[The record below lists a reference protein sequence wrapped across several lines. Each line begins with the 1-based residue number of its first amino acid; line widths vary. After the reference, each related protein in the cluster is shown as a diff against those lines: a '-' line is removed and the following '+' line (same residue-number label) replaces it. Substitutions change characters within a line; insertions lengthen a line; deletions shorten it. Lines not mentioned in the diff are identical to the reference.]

1 MKWLLRGFTRR
12 LVVQLSY
19 FRVQYLHLVKAKH
32 RRGKQEVA
40 PTRASLFRYWR
51 MLYRASWLVTG
62 ATILILVPFGFI
74 ALAQG
79 SDPGP
84 SYNFQDVFFAFVILS
99 FLLLIGRWTRQ
110 SVPLLQALYLPSS
123 IVTGL
128 LALILGPAVLGAIA
142 GEGHWL
148 STGMFP
154 QPVLDVWKQIP
165 GVFINIVFATIFLGE
180 FIPSPRDIW
189 RLASPQVAFGQSIAW
204 GQYVV
209 GLLLA
214 LTVLTPVFG
223 LSPISG
229 ALIEIAFEGGH
240 GTAAGM
246 SETLSNLGFPEGPD
260 LALGLATVGIVSGVV
275 VGVMLA
281 NWGRKQGYITTTQ
294 EANLEEEQPRES
306 HQESPETR
314 SKRARMMRSLLIDP
328 LSLHFGFVALAI
340 AIGWLIMQGLN
351 FIESVTWNRGGE
363 GLELVSAIPLFPV
376 ALIGGII
383 VQLVLE
389 RLHLTY
395 LIERRLM
402 NNIGGLAL
410 DVTIVAAL
418 ASISLAV
425 LVGNFGAFLLLSVAG
440 ITWNVLCFIFLAPR
454 IIPTYWFERGMGDM
468 GQSMGVTAT
477 GLLLMQ
483 MVDPHKR
490 SGAFES
496 FAYKQLFF
504 EPIVGGGLFTA
515 AAPTLIQQFGP
526 IPVLLLTIAL
536 LAFWLIFGLWN
547 YRQITKA

>member
-1 MKWLLRGFTRR
+1 M
-12 LVVQLSY
+12 
-19 FRVQYLHLVKAKH
+19 
-32 RRGKQEVA
+32 
-40 PTRASLFRYWR
+40 
-51 MLYRASWLVTG
+51 
-62 ATILILVPFGFI
+62 LVPLALG

-79 SDPGP
+79 SNPGP
-84 SYNFQDVFFAFVILS
+84 SYDFQDVFFAFVILS
-99 FLLLIGRWTRQ
+99 FLLLIGRWIRQ
-110 SVPLLQALYLPSS
+110 SIPLLQALYLPSS

-128 LALILGPAVLGAIA
+128 LALLLGPAVLGAIA
-142 GEGHWL
+142 GEENFL
-148 STGMFP
+148 STGIFS

-165 GVFINIVFATIFLGE
+165 GVFINVVFATIFLGE

-246 SETLSNLGFPEGPD
+246 SETLTKLGFAEGPD

-275 VGVMLA
+275 AGVMLA
-281 NWGRKQGYITTTQ
+281 NWGRNKGHLPAT
-294 EANLEEEQPRES
+294 EEGNLEEEQPREN

-314 SKRARMMRSLLIDP
+314 TKRARMMRSLLIDP

-340 AIGWLIMQGLN
+340 AIGWLILQGLN
-351 FIESVTWNRGGE
+351 FIESVTWNRGGD
-363 GLELVSAIPLFPV
+363 GLELLSAIPLFPL
-376 ALIGGII
+376 ALVGGII
-383 VQLVLE
+383 VQLFLE

-395 LIERRLM
+395 LIDRRLM

-425 LVGNFGAFLLLSVAG
+425 IVGNFGAFLLLSVAG
-440 ITWNVLCFIFLAPR
+440 ITWNILCFIYLAPR
-454 IIPTYWFERGMGDM
+454 IIPTYWFERGIGDM

-490 SGAFES
+490 SDAFES

-515 AAPTLIQQFGP
+515 AAPTLIERFGP
-526 IPVLLLTIAL
+526 IPVLLLTVAL
-536 LAFWLIFGLWN
+536 LAFWLIFGFWN
-547 YRQITKA
+547 YRQITNHQ

>member
-1 MKWLLRGFTRR
+1 MDFVLCTND
-12 LVVQLSY
+12 
-19 FRVQYLHLVKAKH
+19 H
-32 RRGKQEVA
+32 
-40 PTRASLFRYWR
+40 
-51 MLYRASWLVTG
+51 RASWLITRTV
-62 ATILILVPFGFI
+62 ILPLMPFIFI
-74 ALAQG
+74 ALAQ
-79 SDPGP
+79 DLNPGT
-84 SYNFQDVFFAFVILS
+84 SYDFQDVFFAFVILS
-99 FLLLIGRWTRQ
+99 FLLLIGRWIRQ
-110 SVPLLQALYLPSS
+110 SIPLLQTLYLPSS

-128 LALILGPAVLGAIA
+128 LALLLGPAVLGAII
-142 GEGHWL
+142 GEGNFL
-148 STGMFP
+148 SNGIFP
-154 QPVLDVWKQIP
+154 QPVLDVWQQIP
-165 GVFINIVFATIFLGE
+165 GVFINVVFATIFLGE
-180 FIPSPRDIW
+180 FIPSPGNIW

-246 SETLSNLGFPEGPD
+246 SEALINLGFAEGPD

-275 VGVMLA
+275 SGVMLT
-281 NWGRKQGYITTTQ
+281 NWGRNKGYIPAV
-294 EANLEEEQPRES
+294 EEDNFEEEQPTEN
-306 HQESPETR
+306 HQESPETKT
-314 SKRARMMRSLLIDP
+314 KRARMMGSLLIDP

-340 AIGWLIMQGLN
+340 AIGWLILQGLN
-351 FIESVTWNRGGE
+351 FIESVTWNRAGD
-363 GLELVSAIPLFPV
+363 GLELLSAIPLFPL
-376 ALIGGII
+376 ALVGGII
-383 VQLVLE
+383 VQLFLE
-389 RLHLTY
+389 RLRLTY

-402 NNIGGLAL
+402 NNIGGVAL

-425 LVGNFGAFLLLSVAG
+425 LAGNFGAFVLLSVTG
-440 ITWNVLCFIFLAPR
+440 IAWNVFCFIYLAPR
-454 IIPTYWFERGMGDM
+454 IIPTYWFERGIGDL

-483 MVDPHKR
+483 IVDPQKR

-515 AAPTLIQQFGP
+515 AAPALIEQFGS
-526 IPVLLLTIAL
+526 ISLLLLTVAL
-536 LAFWLIFGLWN
+536 LAFWLIFGFWN
-547 YRQITKA
+547 YRQIARNTASG